1 MNDVSEAECQ
11 FKASRMLQMRNKA
24 TESDSVDLPGGS
36 GKPER
41 LMLNFAKMNGAGN
54 DFVVVDNRELLLLLK
69 GDQIARLCDRHRG
82 IGADGLLA
90 VEPAEKGADF
100 RMRYYN
106 CDGGEVEMCGNGA
119 RCFARFA
126 REFTGSDEIT
136 FETMAG
142 PIKATF
148 PDGLVR
154 IDMGEPQDLA
164 LREELSVAG
173 TTMEVHSV
181 NTGVP
186 HAVVFVNS
194 IDSVN
199 IDTAGAAI
207 RYHEHFAP
215 RGTNVNFL
223 EMKDMNHI
231 AIRTYERGVEGETLA
246 CGTGIVACAIIYH
259 ELEAAGAP
267 VTVRVKGGD
276 DLLVDFE
283 ELAGI
288 YRSVT
293 LTGPAD
299 LVFEGR
305 IAL

>member
-1 MNDVSEAECQ
+1 
-11 FKASRMLQMRNKA
+11 
-24 TESDSVDLPGGS
+24 
-36 GKPER
+36 
-41 LMLNFAKMNGAGN
+41 MLNFVKMNGAGN
-54 DFVVVDNRELLLLLK
+54 DFVVVDNRGLSLTFAA
-69 GDQIARLCDRHRG
+69 DQIARLCDRHRG
-82 IGADGLLA
+82 IGADGLLV
-90 VEPAEKGADF
+90 VEPARNGADF

-106 CDGGEVEMCGNGA
+106 CDGGEAEMCGNGA
-119 RCFARFA
+119 RCFAKFA
-126 REFTGSDEIT
+126 RDFDGGKDEIT

-142 PIKATF
+142 AIKATF

-154 IDMGEPQDLA
+154 IDMGEPRDLA
-164 LREELSVAG
+164 LREILPVVGETL
-173 TTMEVHSV
+173 EVHSI

-186 HAVVFVNS
+186 HAVVFV
-194 IDSVN
+194 DSLDTVN
-199 IDTAGAAI
+199 IETLGAAI
-207 RYHEHFAP
+207 RYHEHFGP
-215 RGTNVNFL
+215 KGTNVNFVGV
-223 EMKDMNHI
+223 KDMSHI

-267 VTVRVKGGD
+267 VTVRVRGGD

-288 YRSVT
+288 YKSVT

-305 IAL
+305 ITV

>member
-1 MNDVSEAECQ
+1 
-11 FKASRMLQMRNKA
+11 
-24 TESDSVDLPGGS
+24 
-36 GKPER
+36 
-41 LMLNFAKMNGAGN
+41 MLNFVKMNGAGN
-54 DFVVVDNRELLLLLK
+54 DFVVVDNRDLALSFTA
-69 GDQIARLCDRHRG
+69 DQIVHLCDRHRG
-82 IGADGLLA
+82 VGADGLLV
-90 VEPAEKGADF
+90 VEPSQNGVDF

-106 CDGGEVEMCGNGA
+106 CDGGEAEMCGNGA
-119 RCFARFA
+119 RCFAKFA
-126 REFTGSDEIT
+126 KDFAGRKGEIT

-154 IDMGEPQDLA
+154 IDMGEPRQLA
-164 LREELSVAG
+164 LRENLFVG
-173 TTMEVHSV
+173 GGTMEVHSV

-186 HAVVFVNS
+186 HAVVFVES
-194 IDSVN
+194 LDSVE
-199 IDTAGAAI
+199 IDTIGAAI

-215 RGTNVNFL
+215 NGTNVNVL
-223 EMKDMNHI
+223 QMKDMSHI

-267 VTVRVKGGD
+267 ITVSVKGGD
-276 DLLVDFE
+276 DLKVDFE
-283 ELAGI
+283 ELAGV
-288 YRSVT
+288 YKSVT

-305 IAL
+305 IEV

>member
-1 MNDVSEAECQ
+1 
-11 FKASRMLQMRNKA
+11 
-24 TESDSVDLPGGS
+24 
-36 GKPER
+36 
-41 LMLNFAKMNGAGN
+41 MLNFVKMNGAGN
-54 DFVVVDNRELLLLLK
+54 DFVVVDNRDLSKTFAAE
-69 GDQIARLCDRHRG
+69 QIVHLCDRHRG
-82 IGADGLLA
+82 VGADGFLV
-90 VEPAEKGADF
+90 VEPAQYGADF

-106 CDGGEVEMCGNGA
+106 CDGGEAEMCGNGA
-119 RCFARFA
+119 RCFAKFA
-126 REFTGSDEIT
+126 REFVGGKDVIT

-148 PDGLVR
+148 PEGLVR
-154 IDMGEPQDLA
+154 IDMGEPRDLA
-164 LREELSVAG
+164 LREMLQVHG
-173 TTMEVHSV
+173 KPMEVHSV

-186 HAVVFVNS
+186 HAIVFV
-194 IDSVN
+194 DSLDDVDVDK
-199 IDTAGAAI
+199 IGAAI
-207 RYHEHFAP
+207 RYHERFAP
-215 RGTNVNFL
+215 KGTNVNFVGV
-223 EMKDMNHI
+223 KDMSHI

-288 YRSVT
+288 YKSVT

-299 LVFEGR
+299 RVFDGT
-305 IAL
+305 IAV